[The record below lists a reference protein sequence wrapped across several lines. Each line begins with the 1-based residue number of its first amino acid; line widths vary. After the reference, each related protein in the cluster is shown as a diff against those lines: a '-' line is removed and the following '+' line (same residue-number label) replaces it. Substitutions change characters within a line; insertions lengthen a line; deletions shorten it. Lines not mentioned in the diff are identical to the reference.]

1 MGDGLWLVVG
11 QDEIYLLRKK
21 VRHEY
26 FNEFTFKCQSKFIRT
41 THYLLTTHQI
51 NNMLLRKLVAM
62 NLITFTHLRSAISWS
77 TGSINNR
84 CFHLTHR
91 RSGTRRAFSVQTTSA
106 SSSDQVANKIYI
118 LHFASHIHK
127 HTKDTGIGIAIYDA
141 FDGKKIWT
149 GRHFIPFVNAVEKNT
164 NNLADYMA
172 LADGLKAVH
181 NLKNT
186 QNLISPFRVEI
197 QTSNRVIA
205 KHLSKEFK
213 VATKSLKPWYE
224 IVTNLMNSFDG
235 TATGQI
241 PPSDCGDVKKISELA
256 VKEKKSCDNYLEV
269 VGGKK
274 KCETVEAKQSDVTE
288 IHNQEEPA
296 DVMPRTIIRESQSS
310 TSEIS
315 PDKVYILRFDGGSR
329 GNPGV
334 AGAGMALYDS
344 HDGSE
349 IWSGCLY
356 LGDHRTN
363 NEAEYMGLIT
373 GLQCALSLG
382 IAQVVVQGDSKLVLE
397 QVSLRWKVKSPSLK
411 HYFDEAIDL
420 KKQFSAFETSHIER
434 AKNARADELANEAMD
449 TKCSRGF
456 NQM

>member
-1 MGDGLWLVVG
+1 M
-11 QDEIYLLRKK
+11 Q
-21 VRHEY
+21 
-26 FNEFTFKCQSKFIRT
+26 
-41 THYLLTTHQI
+41 
-51 NNMLLRKLVAM
+51 
-62 NLITFTHLRSAISWS
+62 
-77 TGSINNR
+77 
-84 CFHLTHR
+84 R
-91 RSGTRRAFSVQTTSA
+91 RSGARRTLSVQTTSA
-106 SSSDQVANKIYI
+106 SSSDQVADKIYI
-118 LHFASHIHK
+118 LQFASHIHK

-181 NLKNT
+181 NLKST
-186 QNLISPFRVEI
+186 RNLISPFRVEI

-224 IVTNLMNSFDG
+224 IVTNLMNSFNG
-235 TATGQI
+235 IATGQI
-241 PPSDCGDVKKISELA
+241 TPSDCSDVKKISELA
-256 VKEKKSCDNYLEV
+256 IKEGRSCDNYLEV

-274 KCETVEAKQSDVTE
+274 KPKTEEVKQSDVTE
-288 IHNQEEPA
+288 IHNHKESAGATPHEIIQE
-296 DVMPRTIIRESQSS
+296 SNSS

-315 PDKVYILRFDGGSR
+315 PSNVYILRFDGGSR

-344 HDGSE
+344 QDGSE

-373 GLQCALSLG
+373 GLRCALSLG
-382 IAQVVVQGDSKLVLE
+382 IAQVIVQGDSKLVLE

-411 HYFDEAIDL
+411 HYFDEAIGL
-420 KKQFSAFETSHIER
+420 KNQFAYFETSHIER

-449 TKCSRGF
+449 TKGSRGF
-456 NQM
+456 NQI